1 MYIVHIPTI
10 HPPVCGEAIS
20 NDIFPSGIIRI
31 SLWRGFGT
39 LRISMAINR

>member
-1 MYIVHIPTI
+1 VKDVHIPKI

-31 SLWRGFGT
+31 SLWRGGGG
-39 LRISMAINR
+39 LEL